1 MEKPPISKKQLIG
14 IALFSLTIVVFSF
27 LASFFSSNSKIVFCD
42 VGQGD
47 GVYIRLISGYD
58 IVIDAG
64 PNRKIQECLG
74 KHMPF
79 YDREIELAILTHPQ
93 KDHYYGFLS
102 IIDRYK
108 INTFVLN
115 KIVTPAVTYQNL
127 LKKIEEKNISILSP
141 TAGQRFYLPGGR
153 IYFYWP
159 SQPFLQANISNFHL
173 TSHSTNS
180 KAFLFGESKRDPNDF
195 SYVFLLETQG
205 SRALFTGDATS
216 YVLQMLLQQQNL
228 KTDILKIPHHGS
240 KHGLNREFLELADP
254 KVSVISV
261 GIKNSYGHPS
271 REVTSLLEASN
282 RKYFRTDREGDIVV
296 TINRRSQ
303 FTVHGSQ

>member
-27 LASFFSSNSKIVFCD
+27 LASFFSSSSKIVFCD

-47 GVYIRLISGYD
+47 GTYIRLISGYD
-58 IVIDAG
+58 VVIDAG
-64 PNRKIQECLG
+64 PNRKILECLG

-79 YDREIELAILTHPQ
+79 YDREIELAVLTHPQ

-127 LKKIEEKNISILSP
+127 LKKIKEKNISILSP
-141 TAGQRFYLPGGR
+141 AAGQRFYLPAGA

-159 SQPFLQANISNFHL
+159 SQSFLQANISNFYL
-173 TSHSTNS
+173 TGHSTNS
-180 KAFLFGESKRDPNDF
+180 KGFLFGESKRDPNDF
-195 SYVFLLETQG
+195 SYVFLLETEG
-205 SRALFTGDATS
+205 SRVLFTGDATY
-216 YVLQMLLQQQNL
+216 YVLQMLLEQQNL

-254 KVSVISV
+254 RISVISV

-271 REVTSLLEASN
+271 KEVISLLEASN
-282 RKYFRTDREGDIVV
+282 RKYFRTDRDGDIVV
-296 TINRRSQ
+296 AINKRSP
-303 FTVHGSQ
+303 FTVHGSR